1 MTKKY
6 HIATALFLSC
16 SFALSLSANA
26 QTTPIKKD
34 TTRNAV
40 TEEIEV
46 VRSYKPVLADAVKIR
61 RSPNLNDTQP
71 FNPKV
76 TYDLLDKR
84 LELNSGIREL
94 EAQKLA
100 LEKVA
105 QLQNNFAK
113 IGFGNLGTTFGQLNI
128 ATGQDQALQAGFNLT
143 HLAMSGKLNAQ
154 KISKQEISGYGR
166 SIGDHIILEG
176 KLGYNRFGT
185 YFYGQDPNGSF
196 ANASPEQQKF
206 GTFEGEG
213 ILFNRVD
220 ADDETSFTY
229 AAKIGAS
236 IFNNAFSAKENNFNL
251 SGGIGKGLDKI
262 KVGANGIVDF
272 TSSKDLKY
280 SFSNNL
286 FKVNPYIQLNTDLLR
301 FTAGVNYVNEFG
313 SNQRIHFF
321 PAASLDFMLIK
332 NYLTLFGSFGGD
344 INKNTIKGFA
354 SENPY
359 LNEQIQLRNTVNKF
373 NAAGGIRGTFAA
385 NIGFKAMVSYQTL
398 EDYSYYLN
406 NQVKNNQLGQPQKF
420 DIAYF
425 NGNMNVLGFD
435 GELNINFTDAF
446 TLDSKINLKQYNNS
460 VEPYAWLHPT
470 FTLSSNASFKIGDKI
485 KLNGDV
491 YFQGDTKA
499 KILLI
504 SAINPNQPD
513 YTVKSIKAFADIS
526 AGIEYQYNKKISG
539 FFRVNNILGNEYYK
553 YPYYPNYGIN
563 ILGGLSYG
571 F

>member
-16 SFALSLSANA
+16 SFALGLSAHA
-26 QTTPIKKD
+26 QTTPVKKD

-61 RSPNLNDTQP
+61 RSPNLKDTQP

-100 LEKVA
+100 QEKAA

-113 IGFGNLGTTFGQLNI
+113 IGLGNLGTTFGQLNI
-128 ATGQDQALQAGFNLT
+128 ATGQDEALQAGFNFN
-143 HLAMSGKLNAQ
+143 HLAMSGKLNQ
-154 KISKQEISGYGR
+154 QIISKQEISGYGR
-166 SIGDHIILEG
+166 SIGDDLVLEG

-185 YFYGQDPNGSF
+185 YFYGQDPEGSF
-196 ANASPEQQKF
+196 INANPEQQKF

-213 ILFNRVD
+213 LLFNRLD

-229 AAKIGAS
+229 AAKIGAYL
-236 IFNNAFSAKENNFNL
+236 FNNSFSAKESNFNL
-251 SGGIGKGLDKI
+251 SGGIGKRLNKI
-262 KVGANGIVDF
+262 KIGANGIADF
-272 TSSKDLKY
+272 TNSKDLNTNFK
-280 SFSNNL
+280 NNL
-286 FKVNPYIQLNTDLLR
+286 LKLNPYIQFNTDVLR
-301 FTAGVNYVNEFG
+301 FTGGINYVNEFG
-313 SNQRIHFF
+313 ANQRIHLF

-332 NYLTLFGSFGGD
+332 NYLTVFGSFGGD

-354 SENPY
+354 GENPY
-359 LNEQIQLRNTVNKF
+359 LNEQVLLRNTVNKF
-373 NAAGGIRGTFAA
+373 DAAGGIRGTFAA

-398 EDYSYYLN
+398 EDYSYFIN
-406 NQVKNNQLGQPQKF
+406 NQVKNNQLGNPQKF

-425 NGNMNVLGFD
+425 GGNMNVLGFD
-435 GELNINFTDAF
+435 GELNINFTEAF
-446 TLDSKINLKQYNNS
+446 TLDSKISLKQYENKG
-460 VEPYAWLHPT
+460 EEFAWLRPA
-470 FTLSSNASFKIGDKI
+470 FTLSSNGSFKIGDKI
-485 KLNGDV
+485 KLNGDL

-499 KILLI
+499 KISLI
-504 SAINPNQPD
+504 QSNPSQPS
-513 YTVKSIKAFADIS
+513 YTVKTIKAFADIS

-539 FFRVNNILGNEYYK
+539 FLRVNNILGNDYYK